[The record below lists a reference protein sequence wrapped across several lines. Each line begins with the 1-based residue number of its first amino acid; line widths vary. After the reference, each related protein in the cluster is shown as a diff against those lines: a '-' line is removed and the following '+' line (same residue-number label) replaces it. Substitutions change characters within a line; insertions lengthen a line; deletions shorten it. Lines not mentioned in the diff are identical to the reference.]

1 MFGKKMVCQLSG
13 EEIVTGAR
21 DILAR
26 MTLKEKVWLLNGN
39 WNVVRNTLKYK
50 NSYNPVPISTNGCK
64 RLGISPIRFADGP
77 RGVVLGHST
86 CFPVSMGR
94 GASFDR
100 DLEGRIGDV
109 IGKECRAQG
118 ANYFGGVCINLL
130 RHPAWGRAQETYGED
145 PYHLGEMGVALTRS
159 VQKHNVMACVKHF
172 ALNSIENT
180 RFKVN
185 ITADERT
192 LREVYLPH
200 FKKCIDAGAASVM
213 GAYNLYNGDHCCES
227 RYLLTNILRDDWG
240 FQGFTLSDFL
250 FGIRNTEKA
259 INAGMDV
266 EMPMP
271 VHYQKELLNAVL
283 EGRVSEE
290 TVNCSVERVIKTLMV
305 FENSP
310 DVMEYTKN
318 LVAHEE
324 HRALACEAA
333 EKSMVLIKNENSV
346 LPFSKDAKKILVVG
360 KLAQRAVTGDHG
372 SSRIYAPYV
381 VTILEGLRN
390 YFGNEVEIIHCDE
403 REIETAK
410 REAISADC
418 VIIVAGNDYNDEGEY
433 IMPDE
438 DVDMYDIIKKGYLNQ
453 GMPVRGMLVKFLG
466 KFVRKSYTDND
477 DESSGGDRKSL
488 SLRYDEVRCI
498 REMGRINPNT
508 VTVLVCGSMIM
519 TREWEDSVPAILY
532 GWYPGMEGG
541 NALPRILFGD
551 VSPVGKLPFTIP
563 QDEKH
568 LPYFSVTDREITYDL
583 YHGYTLL
590 EKNDLEAAYPFGF
603 GLTYTTFT
611 ISEPVLKKQQDQVEV
626 STVVKNT
633 GKRDGAQVVQVY
645 VGMKSSRF
653 ERQRKLLKGFQ
664 KVYLKAGE
672 EKEVVVTVQLEELKV
687 YIADEGSWFF
697 EKGTYVFYVG
707 TSSNDDDATIIEINL

>member
-1 MFGKKMVCQLSG
+1 MFGKEQVCRLSRA
-13 EEIVTGAR
+13 EIESGANA
-21 DILAR
+21 LLSE

-39 WNVVRNTLKYK
+39 WDVVRNTLQHK

-64 RLGISPIRFADGP
+64 RLGIPPISFADGP
-77 RGVVLGHST
+77 RGVVMGHST

-100 DLEGRIGDV
+100 DLECRIGDV

-118 ANYFGGVCINLL
+118 ANCFGGVCINLL

-145 PYHLGEMGVALTRS
+145 PYLLGEMGVALTRS
-159 VQKHNVMACVKHF
+159 VQNHNVMACVKHY

-185 ITADERT
+185 VISDERT
-192 LREVYLPH
+192 LHEVYLPH

-227 RYLLTNILRDDWG
+227 SYLLTDVLRKEWD

-250 FGIRNTEKA
+250 FCIRNTEKA

-271 VHYQKELLNAVL
+271 VHYQKNLFKAVS
-283 EGRVSEE
+283 EGRVSEKA
-290 TVNCSVERVIKTLMV
+290 VNRSVLRVIKALLV
-305 FENSP
+305 FENTP
-310 DVMEYTKN
+310 DDMEYTKD
-318 LVAHEE
+318 LVAHEK
-324 HRALACEAA
+324 HTALAREAA

-346 LPFSKDAKKILVVG
+346 LPFPKDAKKILVVG

-372 SSRIYAPYV
+372 SSRVYAPYV
-381 VTILEGLRN
+381 VTILVGLKN
-390 YFGNEVEIIHCDE
+390 YFGNQTEIVHCDE
-403 REIETAK
+403 EEIETAK
-410 REAISADC
+410 RESVSADC

-466 KFVRKSYTDND
+466 KFFRKLYTDSD

-488 SLRYDEVRCI
+488 SLRYDEIRCI
-498 REMGRINPNT
+498 REIGRINPNT

-519 TREWEDSVPAILY
+519 TREWDDAVPSILY
-532 GWYPGMEGG
+532 GWYSGMEGG

-551 VSPVGKLPFTIP
+551 VTPGGKLPFTIP
-563 QDEKH
+563 QDESH
-568 LPYFSVTDREITYDL
+568 LPYFSVTDKKIVYNL
-583 YHGYTLL
+583 YHGYSLL
-590 EKNDLEAAYPFGF
+590 DKNGLKAAYPFGF
-603 GLTYTTFT
+603 GLSYTTFEMT
-611 ISEPVLKKQQDQVEV
+611 EPVLKKQDNLVKV
-626 STVVKNT
+626 RTTVRNT
-633 GKRDGAQVVQVY
+633 GDREGAQVVQVY
-645 VGMKSSRF
+645 MGMKNSRF

-664 KVYLKAGE
+664 KVYLDAGE
-672 EKEVVVTVQLEELKV
+672 EKEVIIPVQLEDLKV
-687 YIADEGSWFF
+687 YSKNEGGWIF
-697 EKGTYVFYVG
+697 EKGKYIFYVG
-707 TSSNDDDATIIEINL
+707 SSSKDDDLTAIEINL